1 MKKFL
6 STTMVLWLTFLN
18 LSSSAQSNKCASA
31 QILEQRIAKDPSVL
45 LRMAKL
51 EEQTQMW
58 IANNAQSKKAQS
70 ITKIPV
76 VVHVLYKTATENIS
90 TNQIQSQIDILNED
104 FRQLNPDSL
113 TPSHPFWNFTAD
125 AGIEF
130 CLATRDPYG
139 NPTTGIIRTYTDS
152 SYFSSDETNM
162 KFTSTGGKNNWDPTK
177 YLNIWVCNLTGL
189 TLGFATFPSDLV
201 SDPNQDGVVC
211 RHQCFGNIG
220 TAGTGGF
227 TNNNGGRTMTHEVGH
242 WLNLRHIWGDNQPS
256 CGDDFVAD
264 TKPADHPNY
273 GCETFPHH
281 ASNPC
286 GTNSDGE
293 MFMNYMD
300 YSDDNCLVMFTV
312 GQANRMIAAL
322 NGPRVGLLS
331 SNGCTPVGINEFNL
345 QNTFNVYPNPSD
357 GDFNIRF
364 NNYTHGNITIN
375 VVNLLG
381 ATIKVINSASVDMVN
396 INLSELDNGVYYL
409 QIISNKNTSTKKIF
423 VIK

>member
-1 MKKFL
+1 MKNFL
-6 STTMVLWLTFLN
+6 STTMVLWLTFLS

-70 ITKIPV
+70 ITTIPV

-104 FRQLNPDSL
+104 FRNLNSDSL
-113 TPSHPFWNFTAD
+113 LPSHPFWIYTVD

-130 CLATRDPYG
+130 CLATRDPNG
-139 NPTTGIIRTYTDS
+139 NPTTGITRTFTDS
-152 SYFSSDETNM
+152 TAFADWDNIKY
-162 KFTSTGGKNNWDPTK
+162 TSTGGKDNWNPTK
-177 YLNIWVCNLTGL
+177 YLNIWVCNLTGSL
-189 TLGFATFPSDLV
+189 LGFAAFPSDLIANP
-201 SDPNQDGVVC
+201 DLDGVVT
-211 RHQCFGNIG
+211 RHQAFGTLG
-220 TAGTGGF
+220 TAGTDGF
-227 TNNNGGRTMTHEVGH
+227 TENAGGRTMTHEVGH

-264 TKPADHPNY
+264 TKPADHENF

-357 GDFNIRF
+357 GDFNIKF

>member
-1 MKKFL
+1 MKNFL
-6 STTMVLWLTFLN
+6 STTILLGLTFLS
-18 LSSSAQSNKCASA
+18 LSSSAQSSKCASA
-31 QILEQRIAKDPSVL
+31 QILEKRIAKDPSVL
-45 LRMAKL
+45 LRMEKL
-51 EEQTQMW
+51 EEHTQTW

-76 VVHVLYKTATENIS
+76 DVHVLYKTATENIS

-104 FRQLNPDSL
+104 FRNLNSDSL
-113 TPSHPFWNFTAD
+113 LPSHPFWIYTVD
-125 AGIEF
+125 ARVEF
-130 CLATRDPYG
+130 CLATRDPNG
-139 NPTTGIIRTYTDS
+139 NPTTGITRTFTDS
-152 SYFSSDETNM
+152 TAFADWDNIKY
-162 KFTSTGGKNNWDPTK
+162 TSTGGKDNWNPTK
-177 YLNIWVCNLTGL
+177 YLNIWVCNLTGSL
-189 TLGFATFPSDLV
+189 LGFAAFPSDLIANP
-201 SDPNQDGVVC
+201 DLDGVVT
-211 RHQCFGNIG
+211 RHQAFGTLG

-227 TNNNGGRTMTHEVGH
+227 TENAGGRTMTHEVGH

-264 TKPADHPNY
+264 TKPADHENF

-409 QIISNKNTSTKKIF
+409 QIVSDKNTSTKKIF